1 MKGRRWVLSAALLVA
16 GLRLWQQLRGTTKT
30 PFNEWAIG
38 WGVTFFAIALISEV
52 SPQAAGG
59 LAGTLVLGD
68 FLVNGA
74 SLFEDMTSALSTGAG
89 FVDQPF
95 TPTTPAAATTTTG
108 SSSRGASVGGPVTP
122 ADSTAHANSVATVG
136 AKLANP

>member
-1 MKGRRWVLSAALLVA
+1 MKDRRWVISAALLVA

-95 TPTTPAAATTTTG
+95 APTTTPTTPAG
-108 SSSRGASVGGPVTP
+108 SSTRGASVGGPVTP